1 MVLSN
6 FLLSGRNMKQNLL
19 SPRLHIAVIP
29 QSNHNHVLQEIVRFT
44 NKLRTP
50 SRLPRH
56 PQHLKLPSM
65 SVLKLRNYN
74 LTEPAVCCTI
84 AIRGGGK
91 MKSVEEQNS
100 HFSPPSFHS
109 NRATRELF
117 SRRTRNCIVDIPP
130 PSSLPFP
137 TPPQYDL
144 MTSFV
149 AFFIFYAKLNYGRT
163 GGQCTSCNAN
173 TATHLS
179 DEEGVSGRPSLVIP
193 HVRIS

>member
-1 MVLSN
+1 
-6 FLLSGRNMKQNLL
+6 
-19 SPRLHIAVIP
+19 
-29 QSNHNHVLQEIVRFT
+29 
-44 NKLRTP
+44 
-50 SRLPRH
+50 
-56 PQHLKLPSM
+56 
-65 SVLKLRNYN
+65 
-74 LTEPAVCCTI
+74 
-84 AIRGGGK
+84 

-149 AFFIFYAKLNYGRT
+149 AFFIFCAKLNYGRT

-173 TATHLS
+173 TVPLHISVMRREWKTRARHPACENKLVVTNDVRPSCCISHPRRKTHVTIKQCKIVNCYEFPRL
-179 DEEGVSGRPSLVIP
+179 GRPPSPPP
-193 HVRIS
+193 HSGTTVAVN